1 MAKAKKKRIYE
12 YAKELGLSTNDLLR
26 KLKFMGVRVDNIFNA
41 VDDEAI
47 NQVKRQ
53 MGLHLF
59 EEPEEEFIDSP
70 PKPRSEDDPEYEEPR
85 QKPVAPRPVPPPE
98 RKPVAPAAAPPP
110 PAPKAPEHK
119 TAPAEARPESKPVQ
133 KPQVQAVKPPVQQ
146 APKIEDA
153 PDIPP
158 ELAEPE
164 VIVPA
169 LKLEID
175 KKDKIKKL
183 GGPKFPKTDVEKKE
197 KPVDMYASPAKRL
210 DAIKQKGLQKDRRG
224 ITKTTFIKKRSKK
237 ERGAGQT
244 EEEQKPVL
252 RKRIRVSGPM
262 TVRELAHELGAKSS
276 DIIMYLMKE
285 LQLMTTLNQSLDLDI
300 IKLVADSYECKV
312 FHDIKDAGPETEE
325 ELAAIHE
332 EEEAGEKIERAPV
345 VTVLGHV
352 DHGKTKL
359 LDAIRHTDVTATE
372 FGGITQHIGA
382 YQITHN
388 GRKIT
393 FLDTPGHAAFTQ
405 LRARGAK
412 VTDLAVLVV
421 AADDGVM
428 PQTIEAI
435 DHARDAKVPI
445 LVAINKID
453 KPQANPDRVR
463 QMLSDKGL
471 VPENWGGDTVFVE
484 VSALQKQ
491 GIEDLLDMVFLV
503 TDIMELKAS
512 PKRRAI
518 GTVIEAKLDKGK
530 GPVATVLVQNG
541 TLNVGDYMV
550 AGRTYGKARALEND
564 LGERVQSAF
573 ASMPVEVHG
582 LHEMPEA
589 GDQFFAIEDEKTAR
603 EIAAKREFK
612 NREEKMKYESRIT
625 LEDLFIRMK
634 SGSLQELKV
643 VLKGDVQG
651 SVEAIVQA
659 LEGIKHEQVRVNVI
673 RVAAGDVNET
683 DIMLAA
689 AANAIVVAYN
699 VNVIPDARARANSE
713 KVEIRFYDIIYKL
726 IDDVKLAMA
735 GMLAPEFDEHFSG
748 RAEVRQ
754 TFASSKF
761 GNIAGCMV
769 TEGELKTGMIA
780 RLIRGGNEILKT
792 KVSSLRRFK
801 DSVKSVA
808 QGYECGVT
816 LEGFEAYEEGD
827 QIEVYSL
834 IQKEREII

>member
-85 QKPVAPRPVPPPE
+85 QKTVAPRPVPPPE
-98 RKPVAPAAAPPP
+98 RKPVAPAAPPP
-110 PAPKAPEHK
+110 PAPKAPEQK
-119 TAPAEARPESKPVQ
+119 PAPAASRPESKPVQ
-133 KPQVQAVKPPVQQ
+133 KPQFQAAKPPVQQ

-153 PDIPP
+153 PDITP

-164 VIVPA
+164 VIAPA

-183 GGPKFPKTDVEKKE
+183 GGPKFPKTDGEKKD

-285 LQLMTTLNQSLDLDI
+285 LQLMTTLNQSLDLEI

-312 FHDIKDAGPETEE
+312 FHDMKDAGPETEE

-634 SGSLQELKV
+634 SDSLQELKV

-801 DSVKSVA
+801 DSVKNVA